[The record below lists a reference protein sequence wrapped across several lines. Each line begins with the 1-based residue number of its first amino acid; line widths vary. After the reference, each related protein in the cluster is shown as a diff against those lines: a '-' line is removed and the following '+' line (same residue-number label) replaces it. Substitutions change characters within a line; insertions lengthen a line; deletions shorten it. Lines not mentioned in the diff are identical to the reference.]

1 MNVKFKCPGQH
12 LGISFTS
19 EQGSVLCEV
28 ILEVSGY
35 MFPGSGLQTETES
48 SDFGFKNL
56 AGNFFFMRQTDK

>member
-1 MNVKFKCPGQH
+1 MIHKNIGTWMIVKFKCPGQQ

-35 MFPGSGLQTETES
+35 MSPGSGLQTKTES
-48 SDFGFKNL
+48 FDFGYKI
-56 AGNFFFMRQTDK
+56 